1 MIEIFKDTNYDFL
14 GRKYLFIGVSLL
26 VLIAGAANVAWRLLD
41 GNPNT
46 QPFNMGVDFSGG
58 TLATI
63 KMRGR
68 PDPGVIRAAL
78 EKQGFDGS
86 KVSVQPVSD
95 QIGQA
100 PKNEVLVRLP
110 NLVGVE
116 QREGESVT
124 AARATADVDVG
135 KAKLRAALSTLND
148 PGETANK
155 IDLNAVGRDQLKA
168 ELLRLDPLG
177 LGAGG
182 AAQSADARYGE
193 IAARIVDYR
202 EKDRN
207 GLIASLDEVKN
218 LSGLEPQLGQALS
231 QHFYAGVAA
240 IKSTD
245 AVSPQVGADLRNR
258 AVYVTLAACLGMLAY
273 IAFRFKSLGF
283 GVGAVV
289 AVFHDVLVTLCVF
302 SFTRWEINLTVIAAL
317 LTLIGFSMNDTIV
330 IFDRVREMLR
340 TRRREKLDKLTND
353 AVNQTLSRTVITNG
367 TTFLTVLA
375 LVLFGGEVLKSF
387 SWALLIGIVV
397 GTYSTVYIASP
408 VMLWWEGRRAR
419 PRLATAGAAAVPAP
433 SAEASSAAAPAGA
446 RSAGRPKTKKGKK
459 TGSASSV
466 GR

>member
-78 EKQGFDGS
+78 GEQGFDGS

-135 KAKLRAALSTLND
+135 AAKLRAALATLND

-155 IDLNAVGRDQLKA
+155 ID
-168 ELLRLDPLG
+168 
-177 LGAGG
+177 
-182 AAQSADARYGE
+182 
-193 IAARIVDYR
+193 
-202 EKDRN
+202 
-207 GLIASLDEVKN
+207 
-218 LSGLEPQLGQALS
+218 
-231 QHFYAGVAA
+231 
-240 IKSTD
+240 
-245 AVSPQVGADLRNR
+245 
-258 AVYVTLAACLGMLAY
+258 
-273 IAFRFKSLGF
+273 
-283 GVGAVV
+283 
-289 AVFHDVLVTLCVF
+289 
-302 SFTRWEINLTVIAAL
+302 
-317 LTLIGFSMNDTIV
+317 
-330 IFDRVREMLR
+330 
-340 TRRREKLDKLTND
+340 
-353 AVNQTLSRTVITNG
+353 
-367 TTFLTVLA
+367 
-375 LVLFGGEVLKSF
+375 
-387 SWALLIGIVV
+387 
-397 GTYSTVYIASP
+397 
-408 VMLWWEGRRAR
+408 
-419 PRLATAGAAAVPAP
+419 
-433 SAEASSAAAPAGA
+433 
-446 RSAGRPKTKKGKK
+446 
-459 TGSASSV
+459 
-466 GR
+466 